1 MIYYIEFFGV
11 GNVYLIENKGH
22 AVFAVNSIKDLLN
35 VIIPHYENYSL
46 LTIKRVNFLLFKEI
60 IELMGEKKHLTEEG
74 LQRIV
79 SIRAI
84 MNKKTPIASYTRPL
98 IKIDV
103 PIVPDLTKEDITPEW
118 LVGFTD
124 AEGCFYLNVRLNRSK
139 KGYWVTPLFSLT
151 QHSRDL
157 LLFKLII
164 EFLGFGILVDE
175 KSRDVVRIR
184 TENFQIIYEN
194 VIPFFTNYPLE
205 SSKLLNFQDFCK
217 ACDLIKEKAHLT
229 EEGIAKIKIIKSGM
243 NTGRKD

>member
-1 MIYYIEFFGV
+1 
-11 GNVYLIENKGH
+11 
-22 AVFAVNSIKDLLN
+22 
-35 VIIPHYENYSL
+35 
-46 LTIKRVNFLLFKEI
+46 
-60 IELMGEKKHLTEEG
+60 
-74 LQRIV
+74 
-79 SIRAI
+79 
-84 MNKKTPIASYTRPL
+84 MNKKTSIASYTSPL

-103 PIVPDLTKEDITPEW
+103 PIVPDLTKENITSEW

-139 KGYWVTPLFSLT
+139 KGYWVTPMFSLT

-164 EFLGFGILVDE
+164 EFLGFGRLVNE

-184 TENFQIIYEN
+184 TEDFQTIYEK

-229 EEGIAKIKIIKSGM
+229 EEGIAKIKKIKSGM